1 MDKNR
6 WLYLVGAL
14 MYVDLSA
21 LVILGLLLKFVIPT
35 GARALGSPPA
45 FLGLSRHGWADIH
58 GTLGILFVGL
68 TVVHLVLNWNWVVQS
83 SKRYFQ
89 DKWAKALLVLSGVWV
104 PVLFVGW
111 IASRP

>member
-6 WLYLVGAL
+6 WLYLSGAL
-14 MYVDLSA
+14 LYVNLTA
-21 LVILGLLLKFVIPT
+21 LVVVGLLLKFVIAT
-35 GARALGSPPA
+35 GGRAMGSPPT
-45 FLGLSRHGWADIH
+45 FLGLTRHTWADIH

-68 TVVHLVLNWNWVVQS
+68 IALHLALNWNWVVAS

-89 DKWAKALLVLSGVWV
+89 DKWTKALLMLSAMWI

-111 IASRP
+111 IVSRF

>member
-14 MYVDLSA
+14 LYVNLTA

-35 GARALGSPPA
+35 GARAMGSPPG
-45 FLGLSRHGWADIH
+45 FLGLSRHSWADIH
-58 GTLGILFVGL
+58 GTLGILFVLL
-68 TVVHLVLNWNWVVQS
+68 TVAHLFLNWNWVVQS

-89 DKWAKALLVLSGVWV
+89 DKWAKALLILSAVWV
-104 PVLFVGW
+104 PVLFVSW
-111 IASRP
+111 IASRF